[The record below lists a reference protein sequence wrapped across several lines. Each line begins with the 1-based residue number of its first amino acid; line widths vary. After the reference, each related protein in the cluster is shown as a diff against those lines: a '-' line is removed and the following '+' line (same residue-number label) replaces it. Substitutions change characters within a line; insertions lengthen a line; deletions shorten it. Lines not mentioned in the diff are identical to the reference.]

1 MKRPLRISCD
11 RCNPLM
17 INRVFCHETGCPNF
31 GKVWMADRGDR
42 DGVICGAWV
51 RFRDCFVCGC
61 PVEQG
66 ESCDCL
72 LPEDGR

>member
-31 GKVWMADRGDR
+31 GKVWMADRASTT
-42 DGVICGAWV
+42 I
-51 RFRDCFVCGC
+51 
-61 PVEQG
+61 
-66 ESCDCL
+66 L
-72 LPEDGR
+72 LPEEY